1 MKEVSEKDFDA
12 LIKEGVS
19 IVDFYASWC
28 MPCRM
33 FASILEDIEDEL
45 GEKVNILKVDVDKN
59 EILSRRYGVMS
70 IPTILIF
77 KDGEMVERHVGVWQ
91 KDDCVNTVKKYLN

>member
-1 MKEVSEKDFDA
+1 MKYLNQNDFQESV
-12 LIKEGVS
+12 KNGVS

-33 FASILEDIEDEL
+33 FGEILEEIDQEIGD
-45 GEKVNILKVDVDKN
+45 KINIFKVDVDKN
-59 EILSRRYGVMS
+59 EELSRQFGVMS

-77 KDGEMVERHVGVWQ
+77 KDGEMKEKHVGLWQ
-91 KDDCVNTVKKYLN
+91 KEDCLDAVAKYL